1 MLHDASARTDIPPS
15 SPIRRLVEPAL
26 SPEPG
31 SPAGSVADAEF
42 VTSVPSPDAG
52 HSIKKEAFSPNYFK
66 RFFIEEKELG
76 RGGRGVVLLVRHEL
90 DRVSLGMYICTLL
103 ERFLTMLMTLTGQ
116 FACKRVPVGDDHAW
130 LEKGKIQSTSN
141 KIRD

>member
-52 HSIKKEAFSPNYFK
+52 HSKEGSVQS
-66 RFFIEEKELG
+66 ELFQEVLH
-76 RGGRGVVLLVRHEL
+76 RGEGAWQRREGCCVVSE
-90 DRVSLGMYICTLL
+90 
-103 ERFLTMLMTLTGQ
+103 
-116 FACKRVPVGDDHAW
+116 A
-130 LEKGKIQSTSN
+130 
-141 KIRD
+141 